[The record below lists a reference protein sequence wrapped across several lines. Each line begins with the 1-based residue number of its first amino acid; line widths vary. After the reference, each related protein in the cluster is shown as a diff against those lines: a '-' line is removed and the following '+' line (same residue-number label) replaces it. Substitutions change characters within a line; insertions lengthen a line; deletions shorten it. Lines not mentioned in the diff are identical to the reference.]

1 MSELRSKGEM
11 ARLLFH
17 QPRGPAESRHAP
29 VFGSKC
35 YRSDRAIRPMNRS
48 TTLIVRSV
56 APRLPFS
63 RPIETFAGSD
73 RTSISIPKLIG
84 LRVHTDAQAG
94 ILLAEA
100 SSAICV
106 QRFDGSRIVQIT
118 LRIAFRC
125 VLHRCESQDIRC

>member
-17 QPRGPAESRHAP
+17 QPRGPMKSRHAP

-35 YRSDRAIRPMNRS
+35 YQSDRAIRPNNRS

-63 RPIETFAGSD
+63 RPTECLCRLRSD
-73 RTSISIPKLIG
+73 VHIHPKLIG
-84 LRVHTDAQAG
+84 MRVHTDAQAG

-125 VLHRCESQDIRC
+125 VLHRCESQDIHC